1 MGIGLSSVTAL
12 AACTVGVITSAA
24 CTFTTLAGLAGTLA
38 GGVYC
43 PLEVI
48 VPTDALPPA
57 TPFTD
62 QLTAVFEVPV
72 TVAANCKDASPGRAV
87 AAAGLTDTAGVVLEG
102 ELVPPAH
109 PTNSA
114 MPATPNA
121 QSKAHL
127 AIIERFERR
136 VVTLAPDRASGLP
149 VWVRTRD

>member
-43 PLEVI
+43 PLEGI
-48 VPTDALPPA
+48 VPRDALPPA

-72 TVAANCKDASPGRAV
+72 TVAANCKGASPGRAV
-87 AAAGLTDTAGVVLEG
+87 AVDGLTETAGVVLEG
-102 ELVPPAH
+102 ELVPPVPPAH

-114 MPATPNA
+114 TLATPNA
-121 QSKAHL
+121 QRKTHL
-127 AIIERFERR
+127 AIIE
-136 VVTLAPDRASGLP
+136 
-149 VWVRTRD
+149 